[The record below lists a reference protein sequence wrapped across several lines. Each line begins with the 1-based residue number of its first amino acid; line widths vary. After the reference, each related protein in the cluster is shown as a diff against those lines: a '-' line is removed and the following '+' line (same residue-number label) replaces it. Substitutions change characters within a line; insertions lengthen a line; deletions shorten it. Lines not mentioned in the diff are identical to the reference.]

1 MIEYAA
7 LLGAGL
13 AGFAGSGHCVLM
25 CGAISES
32 LGRACG
38 SRCGG
43 SLLKNLSRVAGY
55 GVMGAAVGAFGHGT
69 MEVTQITLL
78 RESAQIMSGLLMIVI
93 GAILLLRRQAFA
105 PLERAGL
112 RFLPMLISLRNRLP
126 KRAGW
131 QRDVGAGL
139 IWSLMPCG
147 MVYAALAAAWLS
159 VSVLQGAL
167 MMLCFGLGTLPALL
181 GMAQLLEF
189 TRESTKLRTAFAVMA
204 LSLGLVSLSYALGFS
219 HHGLQNFLLEECWPK
234 W

>member
-1 MIEYAA
+1 MIEFAA

-32 LGRACG
+32 LARACG
-38 SRCGG
+38 TRCGG

-55 GVMGAAVGAFGHGT
+55 GMLGAIVGAFGHGT
-69 MEVTQITLL
+69 IEVAHLAWL
-78 RESAQIMSGLLMIVI
+78 RASAQILSGLLMIMI
-93 GAILLLRRQAFA
+93 GTTLLLSRQAFA

-112 RFLPMLISLRNRLP
+112 RFLPVLIRLRNRLP

-181 GMAQLLEF
+181 GLEQLLAI
-189 TRESTKLRTAFAVMA
+189 TQRCARWRAGFAVIV
-204 LSLGLVSLSYALGFS
+204 LSLGVISVSYALGFND
-219 HHGLQNFLLEECWPK
+219 HGLRHFLLDQCWPN
-234 W
+234 